1 MEDFWI
7 VNPLIRSRL
16 GFDAL
21 TTAGHPA
28 VTKRRIVTVDRP
40 TTGATYREKRGT
52 MSINTSRDQIVF
64 PPRPT
69 QDAPIPAPKGKGA
82 RGILLSV
89 LGGAVLLT
97 GIGIG
102 ASNSTTTTTVASP
115 EVTKTV
121 EVPAAAPAPASPAP
135 APAPAAPAPPP
146 PVPKSDAAVPFGGQ
160 FDAGNGNWISVSAP
174 TTKTGLVD
182 KPVTLVEITLH
193 NGSAKAMEVDSF
205 TIFTEANHG
214 ANGKTADWAILDS
227 TPIDGAALP
236 GKSVTGEY
244 AFEGQ
249 LDNPVTIQVKVGAWD
264 ATAYFGG

>member
-1 MEDFWI
+1 
-7 VNPLIRSRL
+7 
-16 GFDAL
+16 
-21 TTAGHPA
+21 
-28 VTKRRIVTVDRP
+28 
-40 TTGATYREKRGT
+40 
-52 MSINTSRDQIVF
+52 MSITTSKDQIVF

-69 QDAPIPAPKGKGA
+69 QDAPTPAPKGKGG
-82 RGILLSV
+82 RVVLLSL

-102 ASNSTTTTTVASP
+102 ASNSTTTTTTVASP

-121 EVPAAAPAPASPAP
+121 EVPAAAPAPA
-135 APAPAAPAPPP
+135 APAPAAPAAPAPAP
-146 PVPKSDAAVPFGGQ
+146 APKSDAPVPFGGQ

-174 TTKTGLVD
+174 TTKTGLFD

-193 NGSAKAMEVDSF
+193 NGSGRAMEVDAF
-205 TIFTEANHG
+205 TVFTEANHG

-236 GKSVTGEY
+236 GRSVTGEY

-249 LDNPVTIQVKVGAWD
+249 LDNPVTIQVKVRAWD
-264 ATAYFGG
+264 TTAYFGG

>member
-1 MEDFWI
+1 
-7 VNPLIRSRL
+7 
-16 GFDAL
+16 
-21 TTAGHPA
+21 
-28 VTKRRIVTVDRP
+28 
-40 TTGATYREKRGT
+40 
-52 MSINTSRDQIVF
+52 MSINPSKDQIVF

-69 QDAPIPAPKGKGA
+69 QDAPTPAAKGKGG
-82 RGILLSV
+82 RVILLSV

-102 ASNSTTTTTVASP
+102 ASNSTTTTTTVASP

-121 EVPAAAPAPASPAP
+121 EVPAAAPPPAAPAPAATAP
-135 APAPAAPAPPP
+135 AAPAPAAPAAPAPAP
-146 PVPKSDAAVPFGGQ
+146 APKSDAPVPFGGQ

-174 TTKTGLVD
+174 TTKTGLFD

-193 NGSAKAMEVDSF
+193 NGSGKAMEVDSF
-205 TIFTEANHG
+205 TIFTEANQG

-236 GKSVTGEY
+236 GKSATGEY
-244 AFEGQ
+244 AFEGK
-249 LDNPVTIQVKVGAWD
+249 LDNPVTIQVKVRAWD

>member
-1 MEDFWI
+1 
-7 VNPLIRSRL
+7 
-16 GFDAL
+16 
-21 TTAGHPA
+21 
-28 VTKRRIVTVDRP
+28 
-40 TTGATYREKRGT
+40 
-52 MSINTSRDQIVF
+52 MSITTSKDQIVF

-69 QDAPIPAPKGKGA
+69 QDAPTPAPKGKGG
-82 RGILLSV
+82 RVVLLSL

-102 ASNSTTTTTVASP
+102 ASNSTTTTTTVASP

-121 EVPAAAPAPASPAP
+121 EVPAAAPAPA
-135 APAPAAPAPPP
+135 APAPAAPAAPAPAP
-146 PVPKSDAAVPFGGQ
+146 APKSDAPVPFGGQ

-174 TTKTGLVD
+174 TTKTGLFD

-193 NGSAKAMEVDSF
+193 NGSGRAMEVDAF
-205 TIFTEANHG
+205 TVFTEANHG

-244 AFEGQ
+244 AFEGK
-249 LDNPVTIQVKVGAWD
+249 LDNPVTVQVKVRAWD

>member
-1 MEDFWI
+1 M
-7 VNPLIRSRL
+7 
-16 GFDAL
+16 
-21 TTAGHPA
+21 
-28 VTKRRIVTVDRP
+28 
-40 TTGATYREKRGT
+40 
-52 MSINTSRDQIVF
+52 
-64 PPRPT
+64 
-69 QDAPIPAPKGKGA
+69 
-82 RGILLSV
+82 
-89 LGGAVLLT
+89 LLT

-102 ASNSTTTTTVASP
+102 ASNSTTTTTTVASP

-121 EVPAAAPAPASPAP
+121 EVPAAAPPPA
-135 APAPAAPAPPP
+135 APAPAAPAPAAPAP
-146 PVPKSDAAVPFGGQ
+146 AAPAAPAPAPTPKSDAPVPFGGQ

-174 TTKTGLVD
+174 KTKTGLFD

-193 NGSAKAMEVDSF
+193 NGSGKAMEVDSF

-244 AFEGQ
+244 AFEGK
-249 LDNPVTIQVKVGAWD
+249 LDNPVTIQVKVRAWG

>member
-1 MEDFWI
+1 
-7 VNPLIRSRL
+7 
-16 GFDAL
+16 
-21 TTAGHPA
+21 
-28 VTKRRIVTVDRP
+28 
-40 TTGATYREKRGT
+40 
-52 MSINTSRDQIVF
+52 MSINTNRDQIVF

-69 QDAPIPAPKGKGA
+69 QDAPTPAPKGKGG
-82 RGILLSV
+82 RVILLSV

-102 ASNSTTTTTVASP
+102 ASNSTTTTTTVASP

-121 EVPAAAPAPASPAP
+121 EVPAAAPAPA
-135 APAPAAPAPPP
+135 APAPAAPAPAASAPAAP
-146 PVPKSDAAVPFGGQ
+146 APAAPAPAAPAPAAAPKSDAAVPFGGH

-174 TTKTGLVD
+174 KTKTGLFD

-193 NGSAKAMEVDSF
+193 NGSGKAMEVDSF

-244 AFEGQ
+244 AFEGK
-249 LDNPVTIQVKVGAWD
+249 LDNPVTIQVKVRAWD

>member
-1 MEDFWI
+1 
-7 VNPLIRSRL
+7 
-16 GFDAL
+16 
-21 TTAGHPA
+21 
-28 VTKRRIVTVDRP
+28 
-40 TTGATYREKRGT
+40 

-69 QDAPIPAPKGKGA
+69 QDAPTPAPKGKGG
-82 RGILLSV
+82 RVILLSV

-102 ASNSTTTTTVASP
+102 ASNSTTTTTTVASP

-121 EVPAAAPAPASPAP
+121 EVPAAAPAPAAP
-135 APAPAAPAPPP
+135 GPSRPGPGPAPAAPAPAPA
-146 PVPKSDAAVPFGGQ
+146 PKSDAAVPFGGQ

-174 TTKTGLVD
+174 KTKTGLFD

-193 NGSAKAMEVDSF
+193 NGSGKAMEVDSF

-244 AFEGQ
+244 AFEGK
-249 LDNPVTIQVKVGAWD
+249 LDNPVTIQVKVRAWD

>member
-1 MEDFWI
+1 
-7 VNPLIRSRL
+7 
-16 GFDAL
+16 
-21 TTAGHPA
+21 
-28 VTKRRIVTVDRP
+28 
-40 TTGATYREKRGT
+40 
-52 MSINTSRDQIVF
+52 MSITTSKDQIVF

-69 QDAPIPAPKGKGA
+69 QDAPTPAPKGKGG
-82 RGILLSV
+82 RVVLLSL

-102 ASNSTTTTTVASP
+102 ASNSTATTTTVASP

-121 EVPAAAPAPASPAP
+121 EVPAAAPAPA
-135 APAPAAPAPPP
+135 APAPAAPAAPAPAP
-146 PVPKSDAAVPFGGQ
+146 APKSDAPVPFGGQ

-174 TTKTGLVD
+174 NTRTGLFD
-182 KPVTLVEITLH
+182 QPVTLVEITLH
-193 NGSAKAMEVDSF
+193 NGSGRAMEVDAF

-236 GKSVTGEY
+236 GRSVTGEY

-249 LDNPVTIQVKVGAWD
+249 LDNPVTIQVKVRAWD
-264 ATAYFGG
+264 TTAYFGG

>member
-1 MEDFWI
+1 MST
-7 VNPLIRSRL
+7 NN
-16 GFDAL
+16 
-21 TTAGHPA
+21 
-28 VTKRRIVTVDRP
+28 TK
-40 TTGATYREKRGT
+40 
-52 MSINTSRDQIVF
+52 DQIVF
-64 PPRPT
+64 LEQSP
-69 QDAPIPAPKGKGA
+69 QDAGTPASKGK
-82 RGILLSV
+82 RGRVILLSV

-102 ASNSTTTTTVASP
+102 ASNSTTTTTTVASP

-121 EVPAAAPAPASPAP
+121 EVPAAAPPPA
-135 APAPAAPAPPP
+135 APAPAAPAPAAPAAP
-146 PVPKSDAAVPFGGQ
+146 APAPAPKSDAPVPFGGQ

-174 TTKTGLVD
+174 TTKTGLFD

-193 NGSAKAMEVDSF
+193 NGSGKAMEVDSF

-244 AFEGQ
+244 AFEGK
-249 LDNPVTIQVKVGAWD
+249 LDNPVTIQVKVRAWD

>member
-1 MEDFWI
+1 
-7 VNPLIRSRL
+7 
-16 GFDAL
+16 
-21 TTAGHPA
+21 
-28 VTKRRIVTVDRP
+28 
-40 TTGATYREKRGT
+40 
-52 MSINTSRDQIVF
+52 MSITTSKDQIVF

-69 QDAPIPAPKGKGA
+69 QDAPTPAPKGKGG
-82 RGILLSV
+82 RVVLLSL

-102 ASNSTTTTTVASP
+102 ASNSTTTTTTVASP

-121 EVPAAAPAPASPAP
+121 EVPAAAPAPA
-135 APAPAAPAPPP
+135 APAPAAPAAPAPAP
-146 PVPKSDAAVPFGGQ
+146 APKSDAPVPFGGQ

-174 TTKTGLVD
+174 KTKTGLFD

-193 NGSAKAMEVDSF
+193 NGSGKAMEVDSF

-244 AFEGQ
+244 AFEGK
-249 LDNPVTIQVKVGAWD
+249 LDNPVTVQVKVRAWG

>member
-1 MEDFWI
+1 
-7 VNPLIRSRL
+7 
-16 GFDAL
+16 
-21 TTAGHPA
+21 
-28 VTKRRIVTVDRP
+28 
-40 TTGATYREKRGT
+40 

-69 QDAPIPAPKGKGA
+69 QDAPTPSAKGKGG
-82 RGILLSV
+82 RVILLSV

-102 ASNSTTTTTVASP
+102 ASNSTTTTTTVASP

-121 EVPAAAPAPASPAP
+121 EVPAAAPAPA
-135 APAPAAPAPPP
+135 APAPAAPAPAAPAP
-146 PVPKSDAAVPFGGQ
+146 AASAPAAPAPAAPAPAAPAPAPAPKSDAAVPFGGH

-174 TTKTGLVD
+174 KTKTGLFD

-193 NGSAKAMEVDSF
+193 NGSGKAMEVDSF

-244 AFEGQ
+244 AFEGK
-249 LDNPVTIQVKVGAWD
+249 LDNPVTIQVKVRAWG

>member
-1 MEDFWI
+1 
-7 VNPLIRSRL
+7 
-16 GFDAL
+16 
-21 TTAGHPA
+21 
-28 VTKRRIVTVDRP
+28 
-40 TTGATYREKRGT
+40 
-52 MSINTSRDQIVF
+52 MSINTSKDQIVF

-69 QDAPIPAPKGKGA
+69 QDAPTPAPKGKGG
-82 RGILLSV
+82 RVILLSV

-102 ASNSTTTTTVASP
+102 ASNSTTTTTTVASP

-121 EVPAAAPAPASPAP
+121 EVPAAARPGRPPSSPAPAAPAP
-135 APAPAAPAPPP
+135 AASAPAAPAPAAPAPAAPAP
-146 PVPKSDAAVPFGGQ
+146 APAPKSDAAVPFGGQ

-174 TTKTGLVD
+174 KTKTGLFD

-193 NGSAKAMEVDSF
+193 NGSGKAMEVDSF
-205 TIFTEANHG
+205 TVFTEANHG

-244 AFEGQ
+244 AFEGK
-249 LDNPVTIQVKVGAWD
+249 LDNPVTIQVKVRAWD
-264 ATAYFGG
+264 TTAYFGG

>member
-1 MEDFWI
+1 
-7 VNPLIRSRL
+7 VHYTL
-16 GFDAL
+16 
-21 TTAGHPA
+21 
-28 VTKRRIVTVDRP
+28 
-40 TTGATYREKRGT
+40 
-52 MSINTSRDQIVF
+52 SINTNRDQIVF

-69 QDAPIPAPKGKGA
+69 QDAPTPAANGKGG
-82 RGILLSV
+82 RIILLSV
-89 LGGAVLLT
+89 LGGAVLLA

-102 ASNSTTTTTVASP
+102 ASNSTTTTTTVASP

-121 EVPAAAPAPASPAP
+121 EVPAAAPAPAAPAP
-135 APAPAAPAPPP
+135 APAP
-146 PVPKSDAAVPFGGQ
+146 KSDAPVPFGGQ

-174 TTKTGLVD
+174 TTKTGLLD

-193 NGSAKAMEVDSF
+193 NGSGKAMEVDSF

-244 AFEGQ
+244 AFEGK
-249 LDNPVTIQVKVGAWD
+249 LDNPVTIQVKVRAWD

>member
-1 MEDFWI
+1 
-7 VNPLIRSRL
+7 
-16 GFDAL
+16 
-21 TTAGHPA
+21 
-28 VTKRRIVTVDRP
+28 
-40 TTGATYREKRGT
+40 

-69 QDAPIPAPKGKGA
+69 QDAPTPAPKGKGG
-82 RGILLSV
+82 RVILLSV

-102 ASNSTTTTTVASP
+102 ASNSTTTTTTVASP

-121 EVPAAAPAPASPAP
+121 EVPAAAPTPAVPTPAAPGPAAPGPAAPAP
-135 APAPAAPAPPP
+135 APAP
-146 PVPKSDAAVPFGGQ
+146 KSDAVVPFGGQ

-174 TTKTGLVD
+174 KTKTGLFD

-193 NGSAKAMEVDSF
+193 NGSGKAMEVDSF

-227 TPIDGAALP
+227 TPVDGAALP

-244 AFEGQ
+244 AFEGK
-249 LDNPVTIQVKVGAWD
+249 LDNPVTIQVKVRAWD

>member
-1 MEDFWI
+1 
-7 VNPLIRSRL
+7 
-16 GFDAL
+16 
-21 TTAGHPA
+21 
-28 VTKRRIVTVDRP
+28 
-40 TTGATYREKRGT
+40 
-52 MSINTSRDQIVF
+52 MSINTSKDQIVF

-69 QDAPIPAPKGKGA
+69 QDAPTPAAKGKGG
-82 RGILLSV
+82 RVILLSV

-102 ASNSTTTTTVASP
+102 ASNNTTTTTTVASP

-121 EVPAAAPAPASPAP
+121 EVPAAAPPPAV
-135 APAPAAPAPPP
+135 PAPAAPAPAPAP
-146 PVPKSDAAVPFGGQ
+146 NSDAAVPFGGQ

-174 TTKTGLVD
+174 KTKTGLLD

-193 NGSAKAMEVDSF
+193 NGSGKAMEVDSF

-244 AFEGQ
+244 AFEGK
-249 LDNPVTIQVKVGAWD
+249 LDNPVTIQVKVRAWD
-264 ATAYFGG
+264 TTAYFGG

>member
-1 MEDFWI
+1 
-7 VNPLIRSRL
+7 
-16 GFDAL
+16 
-21 TTAGHPA
+21 
-28 VTKRRIVTVDRP
+28 
-40 TTGATYREKRGT
+40 
-52 MSINTSRDQIVF
+52 MSINTSKDQIVF

-69 QDAPIPAPKGKGA
+69 QDAPTSSANGKGG
-82 RGILLSV
+82 RVILLSV

-121 EVPAAAPAPASPAP
+121 EVPAAAPAPAASAPAAP
-135 APAPAAPAPPP
+135 APAPA
-146 PVPKSDAAVPFGGQ
+146 PKSDAAVPFGGQ

-174 TTKTGLVD
+174 KTKTGLFD

-193 NGSAKAMEVDSF
+193 NGSGKAMEVDSF

-244 AFEGQ
+244 AFEGK
-249 LDNPVTIQVKVGAWD
+249 LDNPVTIQVKVRAWD